1 MWRARPV
8 SPSEYDN
15 TITATNNSKPTDP
28 LLNNKD
34 GAATVATSVNSDE
47 QRDVWSSYGSSS
59 GGGAKKKNKPTIGQ
73 ILKSACAILITA
85 ASAVASILSFM
96 VAPAIIV
103 YVAGSICLMNF
114 PMVTYK
120 EKKLM
125 MLPS

>member
-1 MWRARPV
+1 MWRRARHV
-8 SPSEYDN
+8 SDN
-15 TITATNNSKPTDP
+15 TITTADNSKPTDP
-28 LLNNKD
+28 LLTNKD

-47 QRDVWSSYGSSS
+47 QRDLWSSYGSSS
-59 GGGAKKKNKPTIGQ
+59 GGGAKKKKKNKPTIGQ
-73 ILKSACAILITA
+73 IFKSTCAILITA
-85 ASAVASILSFM
+85 AGAVASILSFM